1 MPSSSIASVAS
12 SARRSASRQ
21 LEQIRHEIFQ
31 TTSNPQQQR
40 TGAKYLR
47 QRLVGPSM
55 MQYYPPQISV
65 SRILNDPALIQQA
78 RRNLLAN
85 PHIPN
90 APRPSN
96 GIQIQTT
103 APPTTGGGG
112 STGGVSNQ
120 TILTGENTI
129 IQRPSPAFEG
139 TATGAIQDDFLHL
152 MKPHEIQR
160 FIDVARRKAMGKGP
174 PKKGKC
180 RYGYLPGFTCLT
192 PRLLSYRRRTTSG
205 HEGWQEEVK
214 SGRPSCIRICTTRKR
229 CLSPHNIFGAR
240 QPVMT
245 IPKRMKPSQQVQR
258 YVKSARGLK

>member
-1 MPSSSIASVAS
+1 MSSSSIASVAS
-12 SARRSASRQ
+12 SARRSPGRQ
-21 LEQIRHEIFQ
+21 LEQFRHKIFQ
-31 TTSNPQQQR
+31 TTSNPQKLR

-65 SRILNDPALIQQA
+65 GRILNDPALIQQA
-78 RRNLLAN
+78 RRNLQAN

-103 APPTTGGGG
+103 APPMTGGSSGSAAAGG
-112 STGGVSNQ
+112 ISQQMT
-120 TILTGENTI
+120 LTGENTI

-139 TATGAIQDDFLHL
+139 TATGAIEDDFLYL

-174 PKKGKC
+174 PKKGEC
-180 RYGYLPGFTCLT
+180 QI
-192 PRLLSYRRRTTSG
+192 RLLSG
-205 HEGWQEEVK
+205 
-214 SGRPSCIRICTTRKR
+214 
-229 CLSPHNIFGAR
+229 
-240 QPVMT
+240 
-245 IPKRMKPSQQVQR
+245 
-258 YVKSARGLK
+258 SAG